1 MERTESGMRALGF
14 ALLGTVAALVSAGSA
29 SAQQQVQQRTLPPG
43 TNPAQRVVY
52 PAEDQPVEQ
61 QQSDQLECYYWSSD
75 NTGGWDPFVAHA
87 QLVEQG
93 YASQEQASAAQG
105 GAIRGAA
112 GGALGGLAIGAI
124 AGDAGKGAAIGA
136 VAGGLIGG
144 IRSRNRQADAQAQA
158 QAAVDA
164 FNAQF
169 SKWDR
174 NWVACMEGRGYT
186 VN

>member
-1 MERTESGMRALGF
+1 MRAFGF
-14 ALLGTVAALVSAGSA
+14 ALVGAVAALVTAGPA
-29 SAQQQVQQRTLPPG
+29 NAQQQEQQRTLPPG

-52 PAEDQPVEQ
+52 PASGQPIEQ
-61 QQSDQLECYYWSSD
+61 QQSDQLDCYWWASD

-136 VAGGLIGG
+136 VAGGLVGG
-144 IRSRNRQADAQAQA
+144 IRSRNRQAQAQGQA

-174 NWVACMEGRGYT
+174 NWVACMTGRDYT